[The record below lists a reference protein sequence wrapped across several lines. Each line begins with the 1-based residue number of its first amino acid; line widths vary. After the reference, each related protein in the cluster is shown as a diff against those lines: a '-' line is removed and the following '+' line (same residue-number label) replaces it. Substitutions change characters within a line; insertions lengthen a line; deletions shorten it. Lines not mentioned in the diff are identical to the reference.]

1 MYVLLE
7 NVLSTP
13 FKNEKGIHEGLSHAL
28 SIYIRYENISKF
40 TANQVFITSLSAI
53 GVWKKITHCCT
64 KIIEVAQYVLCT
76 RF

>member
-7 NVLSTP
+7 NVSTP

-28 SIYIRYENISKF
+28 SIHIRYENISKF

-53 GVWKKITHCCT
+53 GVWNKITHCCT
-64 KIIEVAQYVLCT
+64 KIIKVAQ
-76 RF
+76 FS